1 MFEFLKHIKK
11 AEDLGVA
18 KPLDVSRR
26 DILKMG
32 GAGLAAATVPLFA
45 SGPARA
51 AFDPNKMWQISFRQ
65 AHTGES
71 FSGVYRIG
79 DQYLPDVFERMN
91 YMLRDF
97 RTGEAFP
104 MDPRVIDILSLVQQG
119 TGRSTSL
126 EILSGYR
133 TPKTNAMLRRVSEGV
148 ALNSYHM
155 YGQAIDIRAPGY
167 STRKLSHLARGL
179 RAGGVGYYPKS
190 HFVHVDTGDIRSW

>member
-1 MFEFLKHIKK
+1 MTNLIQKIVSSPLT
-11 AEDLGVA
+11 LGPEN
-18 KPLDVSRR
+18 KPKDVSRR

-32 GAGLAAATVPLFA
+32 ATGVAASVLPLFPGVA
-45 SGPARA
+45 KATGH
-51 AFDPNKMWQISFRQ
+51 KIWEISFRQ

-71 FSGVYRIG
+71 FSGVYRVG
-79 DQYLPDVFERMN
+79 DHYLPDAFERIN
-91 YMLRDF
+91 YFLRDF

-119 TGRSTSL
+119 TETGTPL

-148 ALNSYHM
+148 ARNSFHM
-155 YGQAIDIRAPGY
+155 YGQAVDIRMPGY
-167 STRKLSHLARGL
+167 GTKKLSQVARSL

-190 HFVHVDTGDIRSW
+190 HFVHVDTGEIRSW